1 MKHTFFILGFI
12 SLLIS
17 ACNSDKKEST
27 SVTVA
32 DSVDVFTLKKET
44 VSKNL
49 SLPAQLIPWE
59 RAEVFAKVEGYV
71 RELKVDIGDRVRKND
86 VLLILDAP
94 EVTANYAK
102 SSSDLQAAK
111 SKYRTSLDLYK
122 RTMTASQEKGAVSD
136 SELERIK
143 DQMLSDS
150 ASYEAARSG
159 ADAYSQL
166 KNYLVIRAAFDG
178 VITQRNVHP
187 GTLVGKEQTPMIV
200 LENNSKLRLH
210 VAVPETYTSALPEST
225 FISFTVDAQPLKK
238 FSATLA
244 RKSNQID
251 EKTRT
256 ELWEFE
262 VVNAE
267 KKLKSGMYGNVSFS
281 LKRSEPTF
289 VVPYSAVVT
298 TLEKRFVI
306 RVRDSKTE
314 WVDVRNGIN
323 TNDGTEVF
331 GDLIEGDKFVLKA
344 NDEIKDGIS
353 IIIGNSR

>member
-1 MKHTFFILGFI
+1 MKYTFLILLSISLFIL
-12 SLLIS
+12 
-17 ACNSDKKEST
+17 ACNSGKKEPA
-27 SVTVA
+27 SVPVA

-44 VSKNL
+44 VSKDL
-49 SLPAQLIPWE
+49 SLPARLLPWE

-71 RELKVDIGDRVRKND
+71 REVKVDIGDRVRRND
-86 VLLILDAP
+86 VLVIIDAP

-102 SSSDLQAAK
+102 SASDLQAAQ

-122 RTMTASQEKGAVSD
+122 RTMTASQEKGTVSD

-143 DQMLSDS
+143 NQMLSDS

-159 ADAYSQL
+159 TDAYSQL

-200 LENNSKLRLH
+200 LENNSRLRLH

-225 FISFTVDAQPLKK
+225 SISFMVDAQPSKK
-238 FSATLA
+238 FAAELV

-251 EKTRT
+251 ETTRT

-262 VVNAE
+262 APNIGKE
-267 KKLKSGMYGNVSFS
+267 LKSGMYGNVSFS
-281 LKRSEPTF
+281 LKRSGPTF
-289 VVPYSAVVT
+289 VVPFSAVVT

-306 RVRDSKTE
+306 RVRDGKTE

-323 TNDGTEVF
+323 TNDKVEIF
-331 GDLIEGDKFVLKA
+331 GDLQEGDVLLLKA
-344 NDEIKDGIS
+344 NDEIKAGQAV
-353 IIIGNSR
+353 NVKRRL